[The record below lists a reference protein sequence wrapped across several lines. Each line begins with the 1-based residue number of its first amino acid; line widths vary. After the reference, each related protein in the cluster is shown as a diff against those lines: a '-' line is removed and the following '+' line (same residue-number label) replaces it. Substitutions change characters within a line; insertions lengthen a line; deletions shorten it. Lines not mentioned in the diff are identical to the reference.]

1 MEHLS
6 WVWRTDWVRIDL
18 APSSD
23 RSDRSDTNTTVIYR
37 QVICGFII
45 EDLGVPA
52 VFGFAAIV
60 FAILMVA
67 SYFLALESTYDR
79 PEPKPIDYDSK
90 DDSYFE
96 DEEDLKAP
104 EASQVKKSYFQQLAL
119 WNGRLSKQSF
129 WLGVVKPFGLI
140 VFPSVAYGV
149 LAFTVAFS
157 FLVGVPI
164 VTSVVFAQPPYNL
177 TPSQI
182 GLTNLPLVAVS
193 IIGGLFTGWFANVA
207 GNYMART
214 NGSQAGVFEPEFRLL
229 LLVISGPITTAG
241 LIGTG
246 IALDQTLPLAWVL
259 VWMSVFSFGG
269 LFNVQVTLTY
279 VVDCFP
285 ENSGQAFSTM
295 NLISSIVIFVGSGVL
310 ITWYEAVGPMV
321 VFGCLAAA
329 SVITLVTSIPLYVF
343 GKRMRAYMAELLWTH
358 KLLN

>member
-6 WVWRTDWVRIDL
+6 RVWRTDWVRSIDL

-23 RSDRSDTNTTVIYR
+23 RSGTNTTVIHR

-60 FAILMVA
+60 FALLMVA

-79 PEPKPIDYDSK
+79 PQPKAIDYDSK
-90 DDSYFE
+90 ADFDFE
-96 DEEDLKAP
+96 EEEDLKAP
-104 EASQVKKSYFQQLAL
+104 RASQVKKPYFQQLAL
-119 WNGRLSKQSF
+119 WNGRLSNQSF
-129 WLGVVKPFGLI
+129 WIGVVKPFGLI
-140 VFPSVAYGV
+140 VFPAVAYGV

-164 VTSVVFAQPPYNL
+164 LTSVVFAQPPYNL

-214 NGSQAGVFEPEFRLL
+214 NGSQAGVFEPEFRLV

-246 IALDQTLPLAWVL
+246 IALDQALPLAWVL
-259 VWMSVFSFGG
+259 VWMSVFSFGT
-269 LFNVQVTLTY
+269 LFNVQVILTY

-285 ENSGQAFSTM
+285 EKSGQAFSTI
-295 NLISSIVIFVGSGVL
+295 NLVSSLVIFVGSGVL
-310 ITWYEAVGPMV
+310 ITWYETVGPMV
-321 VFGCLAAA
+321 VFGSLAAA
-329 SVITLVTSIPLYVF
+329 SFITLVTTIPLYVF
-343 GKRMRAYMAELLWTH
+343 GKRMRAYMAGLEWTH

>member
-1 MEHLS
+1 M
-6 WVWRTDWVRIDL
+6 RIYL
-18 APSSD
+18 APSNNKSC
-23 RSDRSDTNTTVIYR
+23 TNITVIHR

-45 EDLGVPA
+45 EDLGVSA

-60 FAILMVA
+60 FAVLMVA

-79 PEPKPIDYDSK
+79 PAQKAIDYDRK
-90 DDSYFE
+90 HGFDFE
-96 DEEDLKAP
+96 EEEDLKAP
-104 EASQVKKSYFQQLAL
+104 KASQEVKKPYSQQLAL
-119 WNGRLSKQSF
+119 WNGRLSNQSF

-140 VFPSVAYGV
+140 VFPAVAYGV
-149 LAFTVAFS
+149 LAFTVSFS
-157 FLVGVPI
+157 FLVGVPL

-214 NGSQAGVFEPEFRLL
+214 NGSQAGVFEPEFRLI
-229 LLVISGPITTAG
+229 LLVISGPVTTAG

-246 IALDQTLPLAWVL
+246 IALDQSLPLAWVL
-259 VWMSVFSFGG
+259 VWMCVFSFGT

-285 ENSGQAFSTM
+285 DASGQAFSTM
-295 NLISSIVIFVGSGVL
+295 NLVSSIAIFVGSGVL
-310 ITWYEAVGPMV
+310 ITWYETVGPMV

-329 SVITLVTSIPLYVF
+329 SVITLVTAIPLYVF
-343 GKRMRAYMAELLWTH
+343 GKRMRSYMAGLLWTH
-358 KLLN
+358 ALLK